1 MQKIN
6 FSLLLFV
13 LSLQISFGQNIKGK
27 IIDINTKESIP
38 YANIL
43 INKSESMIS
52 NAEGYFTLSEKNSQ
66 DSTVLLISYLGYVN
80 QELAVSTLKNNDF
93 TIALTPSIFEL
104 NDVNVSNKKPNP
116 YEIMANVK
124 ANLATNYKGDG
135 SPSKELLFYRNSE
148 YFNPKEIEVEIDK
161 SPGFSK
167 QALVKVNSDLK
178 TFANSLIRNPPK
190 EFTDILCNYYTTNV
204 QKDNKTSFVS
214 KLDVLKAT
222 KLKKEGS
229 AVSSEE
235 LEKKAMSMM
244 LQHLDS
250 TKFYR
255 VKSGLFGSRDSISLR
270 KDFNKKKDQKKT
282 NIVSNQ
288 ITYTKTNL
296 NSFLIGNNFSQSGK
310 YNFVSKPELYDY
322 SYEGT
327 TYTAENEFAYIIS
340 FKPRKSK
347 AKYVGKLYIS
357 ENDYAVLRAEFT
369 LDEGEKLNSLN
380 LKFLLGIKV
389 ASNRSTGTI
398 IYKKKSDSNGYYL
411 QYATIERGQ
420 YFYVSRPLKFI
431 ELTREDKD
439 VLSLDIK
446 VEGNSSSKIEFLNL
460 SRSSLAASEIVK
472 IKEEDFKYL
481 PIKAY
486 DPKIW
491 KDYNA
496 IEPLEE
502 MKRFKASN

>member
-6 FSLLLFV
+6 FSLLLLV
-13 LSLQISFGQNIKGK
+13 LSLQFSIAQNIKGK
-27 IIDINTKESIP
+27 IIDINTRESIP

-43 INKSESMIS
+43 INKSESIIS
-52 NAEGYFTLSEKNSQ
+52 NAEGNFTLSENNSQ
-66 DSTVLLISYLGYVN
+66 DNTVLLISYLGYAN
-80 QELAVSTLKNNDF
+80 QELTISSLKNKDF
-93 TIALTPSIFEL
+93 TITLTPSIFEL
-104 NDVNVSNKKPNP
+104 NDVTVSNKIPNP
-116 YEIMANVK
+116 NEIMANVK
-124 ANLATNYKGDG
+124 ANLANNYKSDG
-135 SPSKELLFYRNSE
+135 SPAKDLLFYRNSE
-148 YFNPKEIEVEIDK
+148 NFNPKLIEVEIDK
-161 SPGFSK
+161 SPGFTK

-178 TFANSLIRNPPK
+178 NFSNGLIRNPPK
-190 EFTDILCNYYTTNV
+190 EFTDILCNYYTTNTT
-204 QKDNKTSFVS
+204 KEGKTSFLS

-222 KLKKEGS
+222 KLKNEGS

-235 LEKKAMSMM
+235 LEKKAMNMM

-255 VKSGLFGSRDSISLR
+255 IKSGLFGSRDSISMR
-270 KDFNKKKDQKKT
+270 KDWNQKRDQKKSKE
-282 NIVSNQ
+282 VRNQ
-288 ITYTKTNL
+288 LTATKMNL
-296 NSFLIGNNFSQSGK
+296 NSFLIGNNFAQSEK
-310 YNFVSKPELYDY
+310 YNFIKKPELYDY
-322 SYEGT
+322 TYEGT
-327 TYTAENEFAYIIS
+327 TYTAENEFAYILS
-340 FKPRKSK
+340 FKPRRSK

-357 ENDYAVLRAEFT
+357 ENDYAVLRAEFV

-380 LKFLLGIKV
+380 LKLLLGIKV
-389 ASNRSTGTI
+389 AENKSKGTI
-398 IYKKKSDSNGYYL
+398 IYKKKREGNGYYL
-411 QYATIERGQ
+411 QYATIEKGQ

-460 SRSSLAASEIVK
+460 SRSSIAASEITK
-472 IKEEDFKYL
+472 IKEDDFKYIT
-481 PIKAY
+481 IKSY

>member
-1 MQKIN
+1 MKKIIIYT
-6 FSLLLFV
+6 FLLT
-13 LSLQISFGQNIKGK
+13 LSLHVGLAQNIKGK

-38 YANIL
+38 YANIS

-66 DSTVLLISYLGYVN
+66 DNTVLIITYLGYVN
-80 QELAVSTLKNNDF
+80 QELLVSTLKNNDF

-104 NDVNVSNKKPNP
+104 NDVSVSNKKPNP

-124 ANLATNYKGDG
+124 ANLAANYKGDG
-135 SPSKELLFYRNSE
+135 SPSKDLLFYRKSE
-148 YFNPKEIEVEIDK
+148 YFTPKEIEVEIDK
-161 SPGFSK
+161 STGFTK
-167 QALVKVNSDLK
+167 QALVKANSDLK
-178 TFANSLIRNPPK
+178 TFSNGLIRNPPK

-204 QKDNKTSFVS
+204 QKDNKTSFIS

-235 LEKKAMSMM
+235 LEKKAMNMM

-250 TKFYR
+250 TKYYR

-270 KDFNKKKDQKKT
+270 KDFNRKKDQKKT

-288 ITYTKTNL
+288 ITNTKTNL
-296 NSFLIGNNFSQSGK
+296 NSFLIGNNFSQSER
-310 YNFVSKPELYDY
+310 YNFVKKPELYDY
-322 SYEGT
+322 TYEGT

-347 AKYVGKLYIS
+347 AKYVGKLYVS

-380 LKFLLGIKV
+380 LKLLLGIKV
-389 ASNRSTGTI
+389 AENKSTGTI
-398 IYKKKSDSNGYYL
+398 IYKKKSDGNGYYL
-411 QYATIERGQ
+411 QYATIEKGQ

-460 SRSSLAASEIVK
+460 SRSSLATSEIVK

-481 PIKAY
+481 PIKVY

>member
-6 FSLLLFV
+6 FSLLLLV
-13 LSLQISFGQNIKGK
+13 LSLQFSIGQNIKGK

-66 DSTVLLISYLGYVN
+66 DNTILLVSYLGYAN
-80 QELAVSTLKNNDF
+80 QEIALNSLKNNDY

-104 NDVNVSNKKPNP
+104 NDVNVSNKKPNA

-135 SPSKELLFYRNSE
+135 SPSKDLLFYRNSE

-178 TFANSLIRNPPK
+178 NFANSLIRNPPK
-190 EFTDILCNYYTTNV
+190 EFTDILCNYYTANIT
-204 QKDNKTSFVS
+204 KDSKTSFLS

-222 KLKKEGS
+222 KLKQEGS

-235 LEKKAMSMM
+235 LEKKAMNMM

-270 KDFNKKKDQKKT
+270 KDFNQKREQKKSKE
-282 NIVSNQ
+282 IRNQ
-288 ITYTKTNL
+288 LTATKTNL
-296 NSFLIGNNFSQSGK
+296 NSFLIGNNFSQSEK
-310 YNFVSKPELYDY
+310 YNFIKKPELYDY
-322 SYEGT
+322 TYEGT
-327 TYTAENEFAYIIS
+327 TYTAENEFAYILS

-357 ENDYAVLRAEFT
+357 ENDYAVLRAEFI

-380 LKFLLGIKV
+380 LKLLLGIKV
-389 ASNRSTGTI
+389 ADNRSTGTI

-420 YFYVSRPLKFI
+420 YFYLSRPLKFI

-460 SRSSLAASEIVK
+460 SRSSFTTAEIQK
-472 IKEEDFKYL
+472 IKEQDFKYTT
-481 PIKAY
+481 IKSY

-502 MKRFKASN
+502 MKRFKAIN